1 MSTVALKASLA
12 LWTRRLKYRRARHRF
27 YHHKSKNPR
36 RDRLAAKWH
45 GKVGYAETMVSRRRK
60 ELAARKPRPAAWGA
74 KPSARGK
81 AVGWAKARVGI
92 VEKPS
97 GSNGNPA
104 NISRWQASL
113 GFGRVPWCGIFCA
126 KALQAAGVRG
136 VSSRLAS
143 VALVEDDA
151 RAGRAPFRAW
161 SSGRGVSRGDMVV
174 IGGRGVHVEL
184 VVERHADGSCS
195 TTGGNTSFGPG
206 GSQSNGGAVAARRR
220 SPSEIR
226 GYALVRYPG

>member
-60 ELAARKPRPAAWGA
+60 ELAARKP

-92 VEKPS
+92 VENPP

-113 GFGRVPWCGIFCA
+113 GFGRVPWCGIACA

-136 VSSRLAS
+136 VTSRLAS

-151 RAGRAPFRAW
+151 RAGRLPFRGW
-161 SSGRGVSRGDMVV
+161 SSGSGVMRGDMVV

-184 VVERHADGSCS
+184 VVARHDDGSCS
-195 TTGGNTSFGPG
+195 TIGGNTSFGPG
-206 GSQSNGGAVAARRR
+206 GSQSNGGAMAARRR